1 MGWPNL
7 CKGQVVLLCS
17 VVYYHLTDKKSRDKP
32 QRTENERSFREREG
46 EGRGGEGSYEASY
59 RAEYCV

>member
-46 EGRGGEGSYEASY
+46 EGTGGELSYEASY